1 MIEGRKEKRDPL
13 RLQVLLYSLGQPLL
27 VEQATTENI
36 NSFGMRLQTQR
47 PWELGTIVLLKSLQ
61 DQLLARATV
70 IYCKALQSKT
80 FGLGL
85 KFLPGTDEWTA
96 P

>member
-1 MIEGRKEKRDPL
+1 MEGRKEKRDPL
-13 RLQVLLYSLGQPLL
+13 RLPVLLSSLAQPLH
-27 VEQATTENI
+27 VEQSTTENI
-36 NSFGMRLQTQR
+36 NSFGMRVQTQR

-61 DQLLARATV
+61 DQLLARARV
-70 IYCKALQSKT
+70 VYCKSVQSKT

-85 KFLPGTDEWTA
+85 QFLPGTDEWTA